1 MAKQFSQIDVTY
13 GMNTFTIKDL
23 ENLSGIKAHTIRIWE
38 QRYHLLNPQ
47 RTKTNIRSYTNV
59 ELKAIL
65 NIALLNKYGYKIS
78 RIDKMTPEEMSQK
91 IALLSQAEAL
101 QEKLINDL
109 IGAMIDMNMDQFEML
124 LDDHIRAKGIEK
136 VILRTIFPFL
146 EKVGILWV
154 TNHVNPAQEHLATN
168 IIRQKLI
175 MGIEGIRN
183 VPETKNQVLLF
194 LPEGEYHE
202 VGLLFVY
209 YLLKSRGYKVFYLG
223 ANVPLKDVE
232 FTANAKQVTTI
243 YTHLTSVAHSFNFE
257 KFLINAHNRM
267 PDRTIMISGLL
278 AQQYAKKVPP
288 SIHIKKTLG
297 EVMDSFQISR
307 IMD

>member
-1 MAKQFSQIDVTY
+1 
-13 GMNTFTIKDL
+13 MNTFTIKDL

-78 RIDKMTPEEMSQK
+78 RIDKMTPEEMNQK

-109 IGAMIDMNMDQFEML
+109 IGAMIDMNTDQFEML
-124 LDDHIRAKGIEK
+124 LDDHIKSKGIEK

-175 MGIEGIRN
+175 MGIEGIRS
-183 VPETKNQVLLF
+183 VPESKNQVLLF
-194 LPEGEYHE
+194 LPEGAYHE

-209 YLLKSRGYKVFYLG
+209 YLLKSRGYKVYYLG
-223 ANVPLKDVE
+223 ANVPLRDVE
-232 FTANAKQVTTI
+232 FTANAKQISSI

-267 PDRTIMISGLL
+267 PDRNIMISGLL

-288 SIHIKKTLG
+288 SIHIKKSLG

>member
-1 MAKQFSQIDVTY
+1 
-13 GMNTFTIKDL
+13 
-23 ENLSGIKAHTIRIWE
+23 
-38 QRYHLLNPQ
+38 
-47 RTKTNIRSYTNV
+47 V